1 MRGKLKNAGIRKK
14 LVCYSYAIIT
24 PILML
29 ISTCLFVRNYHRT
42 MAEERELC
50 QKDVENLSG
59 NLDTLL
65 DGMVEFGTYICIN
78 NDILAILS
86 SDDAQALNRDSQ
98 LWVHEAP
105 MRTLQDMIAL
115 SGQIKTLAIYPENGV
130 NPYLRCADAAA
141 YISSIEEIRQTAC
154 YRNAVEKRGKY
165 SFVRVRKSA
174 SDFYQANRTDKLVLY
189 REIYDR
195 AKRERLGYLAIGAS
209 TEKYIQLCEKSLS
222 ADTAGIVV
230 MNESGEELIRTG
242 ALPAEVYAF
251 AYGKEPEGGGKGYEV
266 YRCTSEKTGITVC
279 EIVAREGVVERL
291 DQIALVPAALLF
303 GFLIGLYP
311 ILAIVSNI
319 VSKPL
324 KELGVAMKRFEKGDF
339 EQKVAVTTG
348 GEVGEVAA
356 GFNQMVDAIKKL
368 IDTNYVMTLQE
379 KESELRA
386 LQAQIN
392 PHFLYNTLDAL
403 YWRAT
408 NEGNDEIAEDILS
421 LSQLFRHVLGQG
433 NAQTDIGNEKEL
445 LEEYLHIQKMR
456 FSDHLDY
463 EIHME
468 EAILSHMI
476 PKLILQPFVENAV
489 VHGFERD
496 GGDCL
501 IRVDGKREGEWI
513 VFTVED
519 NGVGMSEEQLQDIW
533 EVPDAKRYAG
543 QRIGR
548 YAIRNVKE
556 RLELLYGD
564 GCTLR
569 IESAVGRGTCVTIR
583 IPWEDNNYREHVEE
597 KRE

>member
-174 SDFYQANRTDKLVLY
+174 SDFYQANRTDKIVLY

-230 MNESGEELIRTG
+230 MNENGEELIRTG

-251 AYGKEPEGGGKGYEV
+251 VYGKEPEDGGKGYEV
-266 YRCTSEKTGITVC
+266 YRCTSEKMGITVC

-291 DQIALVPAALLF
+291 DQIALAPAALLF

-392 PHFLYNTLDAL
+392 PHFLYNTLDAIA
-403 YWRAT
+403 WMCEAGR
-408 NEGNDEIAEDILS
+408 NEDAVEMVNALAR
-421 LSQLFRHVLGQG
+421 LFRISISRGHEL
-433 NAQTDIGNEKEL
+433 IPIEKEL
-445 LEEYLHIQKMR
+445 QHAQSYLHIQNFRYKNQFR
-456 FSDHLDY
+456 YQFDVD
-463 EIHME
+463 
-468 EAILSHMI
+468 EACLSYYCNKI
-476 PKLILQPFVENAV
+476 TLQPIIENAIY
-489 VHGFERD
+489 HGMDRMVDE
-496 GGDCL
+496 GM
-501 IRVDGKREGEWI
+501 IRISIHQSEDKI
-513 VFTVED
+513 IFTVED
-519 NGVGMSEEQLQDIW
+519 NGVGMTEEQCE
-533 EVPDAKRYAG
+533 EVLK
-543 QRIGR
+543 
-548 YAIRNVKE
+548 KE
-556 RLELLYGD
+556 RSDRAGIGIKNVNDRIKIYFGEEYGLTIKSELD
-564 GCTLR
+564 
-569 IESAVGRGTCVTIR
+569 EGTCVTIMM
-583 IPWEDNNYREHVEE
+583 PKVTEGSYED
-597 KRE
+597 K

>member
-174 SDFYQANRTDKLVLY
+174 SDFYQANRTDKIVLY

-251 AYGKEPEGGGKGYEV
+251 AYGKEPEDGGKGYEV

-291 DQIALVPAALLF
+291 DQIALAPAALLF

-368 IDTNYVMTLQE
+368 IDTNYVMTRRVNCGRCRRR
-379 KESELRA
+379 S
-386 LQAQIN
+386 
-392 PHFLYNTLDAL
+392 
-403 YWRAT
+403 
-408 NEGNDEIAEDILS
+408 
-421 LSQLFRHVLGQG
+421 
-433 NAQTDIGNEKEL
+433 
-445 LEEYLHIQKMR
+445 
-456 FSDHLDY
+456 
-463 EIHME
+463 
-468 EAILSHMI
+468 
-476 PKLILQPFVENAV
+476 
-489 VHGFERD
+489 
-496 GGDCL
+496 
-501 IRVDGKREGEWI
+501 IRI
-513 VFTVED
+513 
-519 NGVGMSEEQLQDIW
+519 S
-533 EVPDAKRYAG
+533 
-543 QRIGR
+543 
-548 YAIRNVKE
+548 
-556 RLELLYGD
+556 
-564 GCTLR
+564 
-569 IESAVGRGTCVTIR
+569 STIR
-583 IPWEDNNYREHVEE
+583 STRCTGARPMRGMTRSRRTSSRSPSCSVMCSDREMHRPTSEM
-597 KRE
+597 KRSCWRNTFTSRRCGFRITWITRFTWRKPSCPI

>member
-1 MRGKLKNAGIRKK
+1 MA
-14 LVCYSYAIIT
+14 T
-24 PILML
+24 
-29 ISTCLFVRNYHRT
+29 VR
-42 MAEERELC
+42 
-50 QKDVENLSG
+50 S
-59 NLDTLL
+59 
-65 DGMVEFGTYICIN
+65 
-78 NDILAILS
+78 
-86 SDDAQALNRDSQ
+86 
-98 LWVHEAP
+98 
-105 MRTLQDMIAL
+105 
-115 SGQIKTLAIYPENGV
+115 
-130 NPYLRCADAAA
+130 
-141 YISSIEEIRQTAC
+141 EEI
-154 YRNAVEKRGKY
+154 NL
-165 SFVRVRKSA
+165 RK
-174 SDFYQANRTDKLVLY
+174 
-189 REIYDR
+189 
-195 AKRERLGYLAIGAS
+195 
-209 TEKYIQLCEKSLS
+209 TE
-222 ADTAGIVV
+222 
-230 MNESGEELIRTG
+230 
-242 ALPAEVYAF
+242 
-251 AYGKEPEGGGKGYEV
+251 
-266 YRCTSEKTGITVC
+266 
-279 EIVAREGVVERL
+279 
-291 DQIALVPAALLF
+291 
-303 GFLIGLYP
+303 
-311 ILAIVSNI
+311 
-319 VSKPL
+319 L
-324 KELGVAMKRFEKGDF
+324 K
-339 EQKVAVTTG
+339 
-348 GEVGEVAA
+348 
-356 GFNQMVDAIKKL
+356 
-368 IDTNYVMTLQE
+368 
-379 KESELRA
+379 A

-583 IPWEDNNYREHVEE
+583 IPWE
-597 KRE
+597 

>member
-165 SFVRVRKSA
+165 SFVQVRKSA
-174 SDFYQANRTDKLVLY
+174 SDFYQANRTDKIVLY

-251 AYGKEPEGGGKGYEV
+251 AYGKEPEDGGKGYEV

-291 DQIALVPAALLF
+291 DQIALAPAALLF

-324 KELGVAMKRFEKGDF
+324 KELGVAMKRFEKG
-339 EQKVAVTTG
+339 
-348 GEVGEVAA
+348 
-356 GFNQMVDAIKKL
+356 
-368 IDTNYVMTLQE
+368 
-379 KESELRA
+379 
-386 LQAQIN
+386 
-392 PHFLYNTLDAL
+392 
-403 YWRAT
+403 
-408 NEGNDEIAEDILS
+408 
-421 LSQLFRHVLGQG
+421 
-433 NAQTDIGNEKEL
+433 
-445 LEEYLHIQKMR
+445 
-456 FSDHLDY
+456 
-463 EIHME
+463 
-468 EAILSHMI
+468 
-476 PKLILQPFVENAV
+476 
-489 VHGFERD
+489 
-496 GGDCL
+496 GDD
-501 IRVDGKREGEWI
+501 RR
-513 VFTVED
+513 
-519 NGVGMSEEQLQDIW
+519 
-533 EVPDAKRYAG
+533 R
-543 QRIGR
+543 
-548 YAIRNVKE
+548 
-556 RLELLYGD
+556 
-564 GCTLR
+564 
-569 IESAVGRGTCVTIR
+569 GRGGGGR
-583 IPWEDNNYREHVEE
+583 I
-597 KRE
+597 

>member
-1 MRGKLKNAGIRKK
+1 M
-14 LVCYSYAIIT
+14 
-24 PILML
+24 
-29 ISTCLFVRNYHRT
+29 
-42 MAEERELC
+42 
-50 QKDVENLSG
+50 
-59 NLDTLL
+59 
-65 DGMVEFGTYICIN
+65 
-78 NDILAILS
+78 
-86 SDDAQALNRDSQ
+86 
-98 LWVHEAP
+98 
-105 MRTLQDMIAL
+105 
-115 SGQIKTLAIYPENGV
+115 
-130 NPYLRCADAAA
+130 
-141 YISSIEEIRQTAC
+141 
-154 YRNAVEKRGKY
+154 
-165 SFVRVRKSA
+165 RVRKSA
-174 SDFYQANRTDKLVLY
+174 SNFYQANRTDKIVLY
-189 REIYDR
+189 R
-195 AKRERLGYLAIGAS
+195 
-209 TEKYIQLCEKSLS
+209 
-222 ADTAGIVV
+222 V
-230 MNESGEELIRTG
+230 
-242 ALPAEVYAF
+242 
-251 AYGKEPEGGGKGYEV
+251 
-266 YRCTSEKTGITVC
+266 
-279 EIVAREGVVERL
+279 
-291 DQIALVPAALLF
+291 
-303 GFLIGLYP
+303 
-311 ILAIVSNI
+311 

-324 KELGVAMKRFEKGDF
+324 KELCVAMKRFEKGDF

-564 GCTLR
+564 GFTLT
-569 IESAVGRGTCVTIR
+569 IESTVGHGTCVMIR
-583 IPWEDNNYREHVEE
+583 IPWE
-597 KRE
+597 